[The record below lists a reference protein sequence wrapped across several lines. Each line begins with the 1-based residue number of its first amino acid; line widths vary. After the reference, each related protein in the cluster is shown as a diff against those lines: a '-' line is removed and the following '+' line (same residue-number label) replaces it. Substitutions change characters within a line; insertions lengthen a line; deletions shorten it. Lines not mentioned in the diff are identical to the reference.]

1 MKSYF
6 IGAIP
11 KMCQRLHDTMYHF
24 VDSTCLFISFAFT
37 LLKGDYFYQF
47 YLANLFTLCKHLW
60 GESTKIKQTNKH

>member
-37 LLKGDYFYQF
+37 LLTGDYFYQF
-47 YLANLFTLCKHLW
+47 YLFLRYVNIF
-60 GESTKIKQTNKH
+60 GERVLKSNKH